1 MTEHEFELS
10 CIQNSGLP
18 DDIKQSELDR
28 IDAKFKA
35 YRKAQD
41 ERKARNLAEANTW
54 IKVGEIGVDA
64 GLCWIGD
71 PCYVLA
77 LPHSKNSGIES
88 LDAPKQLPK
97 DLGGSWIE
105 FVTAAENKQTQANQP
120 AAQFNY
126 DAGHSGLGVC
136 LTNTGYGD
144 GTYNVLILKNEEG
157 RIKEA
162 KIVFIEDKETE

>member
-1 MTEHEFELS
+1 MDDAELKALLE
-10 CIQNSGLP
+10 QAKWVTDG
-18 DDIKQSELDR
+18 IKELN
-28 IDAKFKA
+28 KA
-35 YRKAQD
+35 RE

-71 PCYVLA
+71 PCYILA

-97 DLGGSWIE
+97 EFGDSWIE
-105 FVTAAENKQTQANQP
+105 FLEAAWNKQKQANQP

-136 LTNTGYGD
+136 LGNTGYGD
-144 GTYNVLILKNEEG
+144 SVYDVLILKNEEG

-162 KIVFIEDKETE
+162 KIVFIEDEIDETNEGV

>member
-1 MTEHEFELS
+1 MNDEELKALLE
-10 CIQNSGLP
+10 QAKWET
-18 DDIKQSELDR
+18 DEIK
-28 IDAKFKA
+28 AFNKA
-35 YRKAQD
+35 RE

-71 PCYVLA
+71 PCYVLP

-97 DLGGSWIE
+97 EFGDSWIE
-105 FVTAAENKQTQANQP
+105 FCRKLEDKLEQSHQP

-136 LTNTGYGD
+136 LGNTGYGD
-144 GTYNVLILKNEEG
+144 GVYDVLILKNEEG

>member
-1 MTEHEFELS
+1 MDDAKYKLLMELV
-10 CIQNSGLP
+10 
-18 DDIKQSELDR
+18 DELDKDR
-28 IDAKFKA
+28 EAQHKA
-35 YRKAQD
+35 RE

-54 IKVGEIGVDA
+54 IKVGKIGVDA

-71 PCYVLA
+71 PCYILP

-97 DLGGSWIE
+97 EFGDSWVE
-105 FVTAAENKQTQANQP
+105 FLEAAWNKQKQANQP

-136 LTNTGYGD
+136 LGNTGYGD
-144 GTYNVLILKNEEG
+144 GVYDVLILKNEEG

-162 KIVFIEDKETE
+162 KIVFIEDEEESDGA